1 MQVVFSRDIAARFT
15 GALTIAVLASLFAAG
30 SLMLAE
36 LPWYA
41 LPLLLLVPLATM
53 LPAAQQLPRIARA
66 ALLAFYA
73 LVAAAFPI
81 AAAWYGAR
89 GSFS

>member
-1 MQVVFSRDIAARFT
+1 
-15 GALTIAVLASLFAAG
+15 
-30 SLMLAE
+30 
-36 LPWYA
+36 
-41 LPLLLLVPLATM
+41 M

-89 GSFS
+89 GSFG